1 MRPRTRATQLA
12 GYEVRAVLARPEG
25 LLLRPLR
32 SVLRRG
38 KITHFGPSDT
48 KGYDWH
54 YRDRYASWND
64 LRHAELVARCPYG
77 KAGDLIAVQ
86 ETWAIEPGVHPGDA
100 SVLYRATD
108 PGWDDNKTGLRWR
121 SASQLTRD
129 LSRITLRIKEV
140 RPRLLKAAAAS
151 EWDVLTCG
159 LERQDDDGTPMWLT
173 AEGWPMMYADLAFRS
188 HWDARYGK
196 RLGLASLDNP
206 WVWAIEVERVVA
218 EKATE
223 EETL

>member
-1 MRPRTRATQLA
+1 MTPRTRSTQLA
-12 GYEVRAVLARPEG
+12 DYEVRAVLARLEG

-54 YRDRYASWND
+54 YRDRYALWND

-77 KAGDLIAVQ
+77 KDGDLIAVQ
-86 ETWAIEPGVHPGDA
+86 ETWGVAEGPR
-100 SVLYRATD
+100 VIYRADT
-108 PGWDDNKTGLRWR
+108 PGAGFLPGWR
-121 SASQLTRD
+121 SASQMSRD

-140 RPRLLKAAAAS
+140 RPRLLKAAVTT
-151 EWDVLTCG
+151 EQDVLTCG
-159 LERQDDDGTPMWLT
+159 LERTEDVHGRPMWLT
-173 AEGWPMMYADLAFRS
+173 AERWPTMYADLAYVS

-196 RLGLASLDNP
+196 HLGFEAAGNP

-218 EKATE
+218 EKPAE
-223 EETL
+223 EETP